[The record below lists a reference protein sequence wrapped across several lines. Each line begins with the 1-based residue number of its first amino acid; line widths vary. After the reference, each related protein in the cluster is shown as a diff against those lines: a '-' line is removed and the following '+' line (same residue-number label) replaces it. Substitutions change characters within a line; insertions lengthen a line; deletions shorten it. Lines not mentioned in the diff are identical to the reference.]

1 MLQAGQPYSVVQA
14 LVGHKSP
21 AITERYTHVG
31 DEALTSAIKS
41 LPAMVRDG
49 QGIAETVPV
58 VDRDEQIR
66 ELLEGAT
73 GETWEETR
81 SRVLELLA
89 NRQQTVQT
97 SG

>member
-21 AITERYTHVG
+21 AITQRYTHVG
-31 DEALTSAIKS
+31 DDALTSAIKT
-41 LPAMVRDG
+41 LPAMTRDG
-49 QGIAETVPV
+49 HSVAETVPV

-66 ELLEGAT
+66 VLLETAT

-81 SRVLELLA
+81 SRVLELLG
-89 NRQQTVQT
+89 NRQQIVQT